1 MENNLSETGSLRKLA
16 NIKTQLG
23 EIKDFGYEEELLQ
36 KFVDERREIN
46 RKLLE
51 LKFSYEKWK
60 D

>member
-1 MENNLSETGSLRKLA
+1 MENNLFETGSLRKLA